1 MIRLIS
7 FNQHSVFL
15 RSLLYRSNVFMHKQ
29 VLNRAQDEC
38 NERCH
43 TIVWGLPLELTCE
56 LLNTISCVSYQD
68 MQAVLCV
75 VCI

>member
-29 VLNRAQDEC
+29 VFNRAQDEC
-38 NERCH
+38 SKRCH
-43 TIVWGLPLELTCE
+43 TIVWGPSLELTRE
-56 LLNTISCVSYQD
+56 LLNTISCVSYQG